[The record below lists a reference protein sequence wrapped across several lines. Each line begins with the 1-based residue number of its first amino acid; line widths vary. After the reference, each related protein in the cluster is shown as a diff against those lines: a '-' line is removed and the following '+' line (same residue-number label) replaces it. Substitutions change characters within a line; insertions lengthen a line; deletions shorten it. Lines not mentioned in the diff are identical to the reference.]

1 MAAAKAGPMDIKLQI
16 SNLQV
21 VVVLAD
27 ILVPVVP
34 VG

>member
-1 MAAAKAGPMDIKLQI
+1 LADEVDMKTQI

-21 VVVLAD
+21 AVVLAD
-27 ILVPVVP
+27 ILVQVAM